1 MTPTERLLAWGA
13 SPTGE
18 EWRTPSSDLAAGVL
32 DGAPVIVK
40 AARIEEEQ
48 RGNRLMAWWG
58 RHGGLPVLAHD
69 GDAVLLARATGPR
82 DLLVW
87 SAAGRD
93 DEAEEVLADVVVRLH
108 AMPEPPAAVG
118 LVPLRRWF
126 RDLVD
131 ATQVDPLLDRAASV
145 ARDLLGE
152 PGPAVALHGDVHHGN
167 VLDLGD
173 RWVAIDPK
181 ALVGH
186 PAFDVANALCNPTE
200 RTAVARSS
208 RAWTASPTAW
218 GSTGPCSRPGRPP
231 GAGSRW
237 SGAPARIPGTDAPA
251 GRCCSGSS
259 DDVRRPDQP
268 STRRS
273 WTNMASVP

>member
-18 EWRTPSSDLAAGVL
+18 VWRTPSSDLAAGVL
-32 DGAPVIVK
+32 DGAPVVVK

-58 RHGGLPVLAHD
+58 RHGGLPVLAHE

-82 DLLVW
+82 DLLAW
-87 SAAGRD
+87 SSAGRD

-108 AMPEPPAAVG
+108 AMPEPPEAVG

-200 RTAVARSS
+200 RTAVARLEPRLDRFADRLGLDRSLLA
-208 RAWTASPTAW
+208 AWTAAW
-218 GSTGPCSRPGRPP
+218 CGLSLVWS
-231 GAGSRW
+231 AGS
-237 SGAPARIPGTDAPA
+237 GPGD
-251 GRCCSGSS
+251 GRACRSVLQLL
-259 DDVRRPDQP
+259 VR
-268 STRRS
+268 
-273 WTNMASVP
+273 